1 MKNYKEAKISF
12 KEFIYKLF
20 EDDDDNKKIEFK
32 DYEIMVKFEEK
43 LISEKEHKLYN
54 IAIERKTLWAKTDQI
69 FIIFEYK
76 YIKDLKVWKVI
87 E

>member
-1 MKNYKEAKISF
+1 MSWFEKSKEAKISF
-12 KEFIYKLF
+12 KEFIYNIF

-54 IAIERKTLWAKTDQI
+54 ITIERKTL
-69 FIIFEYK
+69 
-76 YIKDLKVWKVI
+76 
-87 E
+87 

>member
-76 YIKDLKVWKVI
+76 YIIDLKVWKVI

>member
-20 EDDDDNKKIEFK
+20 EDDEDNKKIEFK

-76 YIKDLKVWKVI
+76 YIIDLKVWKVI